1 MAGFRVLVASLGML
15 AIGVFGIHVAAEQA
29 KLAKEPVVMYAVLDR
44 MVEEKHA
51 VFLAENL
58 QKEWVVPMTYIP
70 NSRGA
75 GDWFRLYLIKDEVE
89 SIEYDEQKTKEARKL
104 ARKRQKLLQTK

>member
-15 AIGVFGIHVAAEQA
+15 AIGVFGIHVTAEQA
-29 KLAKEPVVMYAVLDR
+29 ELAKEPVVVYAVLDR
-44 MVEEKHA
+44 IVEEKHA